1 MEQIGVVDADSHV
14 MEVPETWEY
23 LEEEYVHRRPV
34 IARLSESL
42 PIVAGM
48 DQLWFIDGRVTPRPM
63 GRGAT
68 ISGTP
73 TEMTFA
79 RKKVFSMGSQG
90 LTDVEARLRDLDAWG
105 IKIQVLFSSIFIQET
120 TEDPRFEAALMRSY
134 NTWMAGVCK
143 QRPDRL
149 KFAAVMPLR
158 SVPEAV
164 AEIKRAKDLGAVGAA
179 IYGTIDQRMLH
190 HRDLDPFWA
199 AAERLEM
206 PICVHTGWSHPGL
219 KWSIDSVFGAHTI
232 SFTLPVMMGF
242 FSFLGGG
249 ILDRF
254 PRLKVAFLE
263 AGADW
268 VPYLVQRLDHYFA
281 SERLAGWWTPERSAS
296 EYLRDCQI
304 YFTCEA
310 EERLLPQVLEF
321 AGEDRIM
328 MSADMPHAEARENAV
343 GEIEKR
349 TDLTGEQKARILG
362 KNAITFYSLSS

>member
-1 MEQIGVVDADSHV
+1 MARLPIIDADSHV
-14 MEVPETWEY
+14 EECEATWSY
-23 LEEEYVHRRPV
+23 LEPKYRDRRP
-34 IARLSESL
+34 IHLNLSGTPGL
-42 PIVAGM
+42 PRN
-48 DQLWFIDGRVTPRPM
+48 DSYWLIDGRIHARPGM
-63 GRGAT
+63 PGSTQSGSPVSSTLARGKSFT
-68 ISGTP
+68 L
-73 TEMTFA
+73 
-79 RKKVFSMGSQG
+79 GSQT
-90 LTDVEARLRDLDAWG
+90 LDDVPQRLRDIDKFG
-105 IKIQVLFSSIFIQET
+105 IDISVLFPT
-120 TEDPRFEAALMRSY
+120 AVLTHLTPDPDFEAALMRSY

-143 QRPDRL
+143 QRPERL

-164 AEIKRAKDLGAVGAA
+164 AEVKRAKDLGAVGAA
-179 IYGTIDQRMLH
+179 VYGTIDQRMLH

-254 PRLKVAFLE
+254 PRLRVAFLE

-343 GEIEKR
+343 SEIEKR
-349 TDLTGEQKARILG
+349 TDLTREQKARILG

>member
-1 MEQIGVVDADSHV
+1 MKDTLVVDADSHV
-14 MEVPETWEY
+14 EEPAEAWEY
-23 LEEEYVHRRPV
+23 LDKEYESRKPFALTTEDRP
-34 IARLSESL
+34 ALGHMN
-42 PIVAGM
+42 AF
-48 DQLWFIDGRVTPRPM
+48 WFVDSQIFPKPVGQGSTVF
-63 GRGAT
+63 
-68 ISGTP
+68 GTP
-73 TEMTFA
+73 LAQQLA
-79 RKKVFSMGSQG
+79 RNKVFSLESQG
-90 LTDVEARLRDLDAWG
+90 LTDPAARLKELDQFG
-105 IKIQVLFSSIFIQET
+105 IDVQVNFPTIFLEQLT
-120 TEDPRFEAALMRSY
+120 DDAHFEAALMRSY

-158 SVPEAV
+158 SVPQAV
-164 AEIKRAKDLGAVGAA
+164 AELGRAKDLGAAGAA
-179 IYGTIDQRMLH
+179 VYGTIDQRMLH

-199 AAERLEM
+199 EAERLEM

-219 KWSIDSVFGAHTI
+219 KWSIDSIFGAHTI

-254 PRLKVAFLE
+254 PRLRVAFLE

-321 AGEDRIM
+321 VGEDRIM

-343 GEIEKR
+343 SEIEQR
-349 TDLTGEQKARILG
+349 TDLTREQKVRILG
-362 KNAITFYSLSS
+362 KNAIAFYSLSS